1 MTGEGIRA
9 GQQRQQ
15 RATPSTC
22 TVLTNII
29 SILKLGVLSLL
40 PLLFSNNANQ
50 IKNLWSTTLI
60 ILPFRA
66 FFVVFLSV
74 SLFFWEF
81 CAVLLCRLVAV
92 C

>member
-9 GQQRQQ
+9 GQQSQQ

-40 PLLFSNNANQ
+40 PFFFQ
-50 IKNLWSTTLI
+50 IMKIKSKICGLQYSLSF
-60 ILPFRA
+60 PSG
-66 FFVVFLSV
+66 FF
-74 SLFFWEF
+74 SLFFCRF
-81 CAVLLCRLVAV
+81 PYFSGSSVLSYCGLVAV